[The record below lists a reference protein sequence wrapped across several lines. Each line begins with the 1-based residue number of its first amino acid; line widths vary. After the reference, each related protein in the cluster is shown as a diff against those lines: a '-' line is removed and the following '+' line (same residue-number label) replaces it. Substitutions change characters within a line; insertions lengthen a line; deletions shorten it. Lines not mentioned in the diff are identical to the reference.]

1 MQGRRQPTRLVG
13 VDNVLQNSSDIP
25 SGQPRASPRIRP
37 APQRRLAT
45 TSDPRLLAR
54 LAPPHIP
61 ARTTKVSEKLVLL
74 PETIE
79 EDEREDEYARADL
92 EEDNEAAPT
101 RDDEESIRESRI
113 LAGGKSYAERL
124 PKARRAEKLARVTAY
139 CTAEAYNLR
148 ATMAFVRS
156 KHGARTKMYEDS
168 LYAVYHRPILPGLNG
183 YRVRSSP
190 MVRGPGGRSV
200 LDEEIERGEQ
210 SDHHESGY
218 EEAELEDVDGEGE
231 GHDDRRQHRR
241 SRTTHPSQPSS
252 DWARDEKGGLSP
264 SRWDPWAIAE
274 MFVFAYGVVVFWN
287 LTEHQEKDI
296 LADMTFSQTETTGGG
311 GGGRAAMIVTRP
323 QREEDFE
330 TEEFHFEYAPPQ
342 HGARRPRVFNDMITL
357 RSGADHMIKL
367 AMSHAIAQST
377 KLSFFEECMAH
388 TMGYAQHIPRKLALT
403 GELGLQREEVVRILG
418 RLFKSRVEVNLSSNM
433 LDVPNFFW
441 DSEPTLYP
449 LYTAVREYL
458 EIKPRIQMLNERCR
472 VFLDLAEILSD
483 SIADQKMSRITYI
496 IIILIIISICVTCSE
511 VLLRFVI
518 LSSGRSRSSSSP
530 CVSTDRWAFY
540 GPGGGGVGGRG
551 DDWW

>member
-1 MQGRRQPTRLVG
+1 MQGRRRPTRLVS
-13 VDNVLQNSSDIP
+13 VDNVLQHSSDIP
-25 SGQPRASPRIRP
+25 SGQPRGLPRTRP
-37 APQRRLAT
+37 APPRRLAT

-79 EDEREDEYARADL
+79 EDEREDDDARADL

-218 EEAELEDVDGEGE
+218 EEAELEDVGGEGE
-231 GHDDRRQHRR
+231 GEGEGEGDGHDDHRQHRR
-241 SRTTHPSQPSS
+241 PRTTHPSQP
-252 DWARDEKGGLSP
+252 ARNLPRDRKDGLSP
-264 SRWDPWAIAE
+264 SRRDPWAIAE

-296 LADMTFSQTETTGGG
+296 LADMTFSQTETTTTGGSG
-311 GGGRAAMIVTRP
+311 GSGSGSGGSGGGRAAMIVSRP

-388 TMGYAQHIPRKLALT
+388 TMGQAQHIPRKLALT

-418 RLFKSRVEVNLSSNM
+418 RLFKSRVDVNLSSNM

-441 DSEPTLYP
+441 DSEPTLHP
-449 LYTAVREYL
+449 LYTAVRGEFHFF
-458 EIKPRIQMLNERCR
+458 
-472 VFLDLAEILSD
+472 FLCL
-483 SIADQKMSRITYI
+483 
-496 IIILIIISICVTCSE
+496 
-511 VLLRFVI
+511 
-518 LSSGRSRSSSSP
+518 SSP
-530 CVSTDRWAFY
+530 CCSPSSRRIPSSTLSSSLAL
-540 GPGGGGVGGRG
+540 
-551 DDWW
+551 